1 MQVSYTSLSEPRFV
15 KVGVPQGSVIGP
27 LLFLIFYNDITDVIH
42 SASIIKYAD
51 DTVIY
56 VADKNVKDI
65 KVVKH
70 DEQCFWTFTPVIKV
84 AILLG
89 WIFHKS
95 IV

>member
-27 LLFLIFYNDITDVIH
+27 LLFLIFCNDITDAIH

-65 KVVKH
+65 NLRLSN
-70 DEQCFWTFTPVIKV
+70 TMNSL
-84 AILLG
+84 AN
-89 WIFHKS
+89 
-95 IV
+95 